1 MNERSG
7 RSPKIPGRARSRA
20 RVLQG
25 ALVSVALVAALTACA
40 SRPGSASTETPTAE
54 PTPTASASV
63 SPTPAPTPTPTA
75 TDEVQP
81 EPVATEAGPASV
93 TIVNV
98 GADGQNISASGLVT
112 GIVESGGVCTL
123 TATSVTGRVL
133 TGSVDAV
140 STPAAVNCGIID
152 IPAPAGEWSVVLEY
166 RSTATSAVSEP
177 VTVSQP

>member
-1 MNERSG
+1 
-7 RSPKIPGRARSRA
+7 
-20 RVLQG
+20 
-25 ALVSVALVAALTACA
+25 
-40 SRPGSASTETPTAE
+40 
-54 PTPTASASV
+54 
-63 SPTPAPTPTPTA
+63 
-75 TDEVQP
+75 VQP
-81 EPVATEAGPASV
+81 DPVATEAGPASV